1 MAPVRQ
7 RAGRMLWS
15 EVNEQTIRDLLD
27 RYAGA
32 PLSAWAP
39 ADRETM
45 LALWAR
51 VKTEPP
57 QFAPARGR

>member
-45 LALWAR
+45 LALW
-51 VKTEPP
+51 
-57 QFAPARGR
+57 GR